1 MKDHICIKC
10 NKVYASRQSLW
21 NHKKTCKENVRE
33 LFLRKTWQAI
43 NQNIR
48 DLEMEILLKKIE
60 NTKTVV
66 QELEEELDKQRH
78 LRQVEESQCR
88 ELNSEIV
95 RNVLNQIN
103 VKTFSKCKETDIK
116 TSGRGDTML

>member
-1 MKDHICIKC
+1 ML
-10 NKVYASRQSLW
+10 VASLCGIINRDT
-21 NHKKTCKENVRE
+21 KKMLE
-33 LFLRKTWQAI
+33 LFLRKTRQAI

-78 LRQVEESQCR
+78 LRQVEESQYR
-88 ELNSEIV
+88 ELNSEII
-95 RNVLNQIN
+95 RNVLNQVN
-103 VKTFSKCKETDIK
+103 VKTFSNRKETAL
-116 TSGRGDTML
+116 TSGRGVTMS

>member
-60 NTKTVV
+60 NTKTIV

-78 LRQVEESQCR
+78 LHQVQESQCR
-88 ELNSEIV
+88 ELNSEIE
-95 RNVLNQIN
+95 RNVLNQVN
-103 VKTFSKCKETDIK
+103 VHILEFMEVKDYSKPMNTE
-116 TSGRGDTML
+116 

>member
-1 MKDHICIKC
+1 MKDHICTKC

-21 NHKKTCKENVRE
+21 NHKQRCKENVRE
-33 LFLRKTWQAI
+33 LFLRKMRQAI

-66 QELEEELDKQRH
+66 QELEVELDKQRH
-78 LRQVEESQCR
+78 LRQIEESQYR
-88 ELNSEIV
+88 ELSEII
-95 RNVLNQIN
+95 RNVLNQVN
-103 VKTFSKCKETDIK
+103 VKTFSNHKETAM
-116 TSGRGDTML
+116 TSGRGVTMS